1 MKRTLVAF
9 TILLSFASAQRR
21 SSSILDEK
29 AEIVRLVLLDASSKK
44 PIPDTKVEFL
54 EIVMCKKAPCPPLVV
69 ASQTTARDGSV
80 IVARNLLNDFT
91 LVQAFPY
98 GPLELRMARWQN
110 IRWRREKRLDV
121 RAWTLELVP
130 RPIIVCHDKKSSWT
144 MSVAVD
150 WRSAEVRNDGKAVQF
165 GILHCKETKAFARCR
180 SGTRDAGFAARFNP
194 AGDGVSASLASKSIA
209 GPHEIAH
216 LDCSFVPAKVE

>member
-9 TILLSFASAQRR
+9 TILLSFASAQSRP
-21 SSSILDEK
+21 SSILDEK

-54 EIVMCKKAPCPPLVV
+54 KMVVCKKAPCPPLVV

-98 GPLELRMARWQN
+98 GPLELRMATWQN

-150 WRSAEVRNDGKAVQF
+150 WRSAEVRNDGKPVQF
-165 GILHCKETKAFARCR
+165 SILHCKDIEACS
-180 SGTRDAGFAARFNP
+180 SGTRDTGFAARFNR

-209 GPHEIAH
+209 GPHEIAQ
-216 LDCSFVPAKVE
+216 LDCFFVPTKVE